1 MRVVSQLPARADLVV
16 VGGGIVGAATAFF
29 ASRAGL
35 RVLLVERLPR
45 PAAFTT
51 AVAAGG
57 YRLQLEHPDE
67 LGLVQRTVDLL
78 ERFGDETGQTA
89 HTPGLLRQG
98 YLWLASTEETAAA
111 QRELVGR
118 QREFGV
124 DGVELLGGD
133 EARREFP
140 WLDPSVLQARYRA
153 ADGLI
158 DPRPIAMGLIEGA
171 GCEVALG
178 CDVTELVVNSGR
190 VQGVRT
196 SWGDIP
202 CGGVVIACGPLSGL
216 LAERA
221 GVRLPVEALR
231 RQRVALWN
239 LAGLPPGAPMTID
252 EETTVHWR
260 PVGDRGAYLLYP
272 DPDERPAAPATRVVG
287 DPEFAFGLLDPASP
301 RWIGRTAPF
310 WAEVWERNSAV
321 WSVQAGQYTMTP
333 DQRPLL
339 DETEV
344 GGLFVNTGYSGHGVM
359 AGPGGSELLVEVITG
374 ERTENPFRIDR
385 SFTASTQAF

>member
-35 RVLLVERLPR
+35 RVLIVERLPR

-57 YRLQLEHPDE
+57 YRLQLEHADE
-67 LGLVQRTVDLL
+67 LGLVRRTVELL
-78 ERFGDETGQTA
+78 ERFADETGQTV

-98 YLWLASTEETAAA
+98 YLWLATAEETAAT
-111 QRELVGR
+111 QRELVDR
-118 QREFGV
+118 QRAFGV
-124 DGVELLGGD
+124 DGVELLDG
-133 EARREFP
+133 EQARREFP
-140 WLDPSVLQARYRA
+140 WLDPSVLQARFRA

-178 CDVTELVVNSGR
+178 CEVAGLKTDSGR

-196 SWGDIP
+196 SWGDVA
-202 CGGVVIACGPLSGL
+202 CGGVVVACGPLSGL
-216 LAERA
+216 FAEQA

-231 RQRVALWN
+231 RQRVAIWN
-239 LAGLPPGAPMTID
+239 VAGLPPGAPMTID

-260 PVGDRGAYLLYP
+260 PVGDRAAYLLYP
-272 DPDERPAAPATRVVG
+272 DPTERPAPPATRVDG

-310 WAEVWERNSAV
+310 WSEVWERNSAV

-339 DETEV
+339 GETEV

-374 ERTENPFRIDR
+374 DRTDNPFRLDR
-385 SFTASTQAF
+385 EFTTSTQAF

>member
-16 VGGGIVGAATAFF
+16 VGGGIVGASTAFF
-29 ASRAGL
+29 AARAGL
-35 RVLLVERLPR
+35 DVVLVERLPR

-57 YRLQLEHPDE
+57 YRLQLEDADE
-67 LGLVQRTVDLL
+67 LGLVRRTVQLL
-78 ERFGDETGQTA
+78 EQFADETGQSV
-89 HTPGLLRQG
+89 HTPGILRQG
-98 YLWLASTEETAAA
+98 YLWLATTEGTAAA
-111 QRELVGR
+111 QRELVER
-118 QREFGV
+118 QRAFGV
-124 DGVELLGGD
+124 DGVELLDGD
-133 EARREFP
+133 EARRAFP
-140 WLDPSVLQARYRA
+140 WLDPLVLQARFRA

-158 DPRPIAMGLIEGA
+158 DPRPIAMGLIEGS
-171 GCEVALG
+171 GCQVALG
-178 CDVTELVVNSGR
+178 CDVTRLIADGGV

-196 SWGDIP
+196 SWGDVA
-202 CGGVVIACGPLSGL
+202 CGSVVIACGPLSGL
-216 LAERA
+216 LAE
-221 GVRLPVEALR
+221 GVGVQLPIEALR
-231 RQRVALWN
+231 RQRLAIWN

-252 EETTVHWR
+252 EETTAHWR

-272 DPDERPAAPATRVVG
+272 DPEERPAPPATRVLG

-321 WSVQAGQYTMTP
+321 WSVQAGQYTMTR

-339 DETEV
+339 GETEV

-374 ERTENPFRIDR
+374 ARTEHPFQVDR
-385 SFTASTQAF
+385 EFTTSTQAF